1 MKAMEG
7 VRRVTN
13 RMELIQGLKSKLL
26 KARLSL
32 IAVTILLGVSAVT
45 NVVMYNK
52 LQDSK
57 EVVAKQKVQIT
68 ELENTIEVIET
79 EREELAIKLD
89 IANSFETLMDKVAN
103 LEDLALEAVH
113 NAQKVVEDKITY
125 VNKYNKVRTTDI
137 SYVDY
142 VLDETTGE
150 TVRTFE
156 TNEEMYVVYL
166 SNSENIELLN
176 NNLVKQ
182 YRSGLNN
189 YEEAIKEVE
198 DTVIIRHDLK

>member
-57 EVVAKQKVQIT
+57 EVVAKQEVQIT
-68 ELENTIEVIET
+68 ELENTIEVVET

-103 LEDLALEAVH
+103 LEDLALEAIH

-125 VNKYNKVRTTDI
+125 VNKYNNVRTTDI
-137 SYVDY
+137 SYIDY

-150 TVRTFE
+150 TIRTFE

-176 NNLVKQ
+176 NNLVRQ

>member
-13 RMELIQGLKSKLL
+13 RMELVQGLRSKLF

-57 EVVAKQKVQIT
+57 EVVAKQEVQIT
-68 ELENTIEVIET
+68 ELENTIEVVET

-103 LEDLALEAVH
+103 LEDLALEAAH
-113 NAQKVVEDKITY
+113 NA
-125 VNKYNKVRTTDI
+125 VNKIEGYVSNYLLKTDI

-150 TVRTFE
+150 TIRTFE
-156 TNEEMYVVYL
+156 TNKEMYVVYI
-166 SNSENIELLN
+166 SNSDN
-176 NNLVKQ
+176 VKQ
-182 YRSGLNN
+182 LDKEISLQYNLGTYD
-189 YEEAIKEVE
+189 YEEAINKVE

>member
-13 RMELIQGLKSKLL
+13 RMELIQGLRSKLL

-57 EVVAKQKVQIT
+57 EVVAKQEVQIT
-68 ELENTIEVIET
+68 ELENTIEVVET

-166 SNSENIELLN
+166 SNSENVELLN

>member
-13 RMELIQGLKSKLL
+13 RMELIQGLKNKLL

-57 EVVAKQKVQIT
+57 EVVAKQEVQIT
-68 ELENTIEVIET
+68 ELENTIEVVET

-103 LEDLALEAVH
+103 LEDLALEAAH
-113 NAQKVVEDKITY
+113 NA
-125 VNKYNKVRTTDI
+125 VNKIEGYVSNYLLKTDI

-150 TVRTFE
+150 TIRTFE
-156 TNEEMYVVYL
+156 TNKEMYVVYI
-166 SNSENIELLN
+166 SNSDN
-176 NNLVKQ
+176 VKQ
-182 YRSGLNN
+182 LDKEISLQYNLGT
-189 YEEAIKEVE
+189 YDYKEAINKVE